1 MIGPHELKN
10 KTFTKVMR
18 GYSSVEVD
26 EHIDFI
32 IEKYTELY
40 RENDELERKLK
51 EAQAEIAAFKK
62 DEESIRSALI
72 NAQKASTKII
82 SEANERADTLLRSS
96 KANCDKILADFR
108 SEIREER
115 DKLVKLREVIM
126 QFKAKM
132 FSQYQSHIEY
142 LEQIAPDYNIDELNI
157 SDDVYMK
164 KVVEAVKDDIANSAS
179 RPAMPDFD
187 IEEKREPQTAPE
199 AIKPAPA
206 SETAADEVP
215 LPSDAALDDTPLTDE
230 APADAPKADA
240 QAAVIAETPAQE
252 PKPVERPVE
261 NFDENDD
268 FEDTRETLT
277 NILKSKPAPVEPE
290 PSDEKRPEPEA
301 QEQPKAAQNAKNDSV
316 TSAIREL
323 NAKFNDSEAR
333 QPASKPQTSDTSE
346 YNDNPAPVSKQPS
359 SVRDT
364 IKALNMKFNDQP
376 QQPQSQQSAQK
387 PKDGE
392 AEDGDEEY
400 AEFIKNVAGDKNGA
414 QKNQQAQKFTYKT
427 SEKPDE
433 KKTRKLT
440 ASQEFDKVYPDMNKK

>member
-1 MIGPHELKN
+1 MIALIGPHELKN

-230 APADAPKADA
+230 PRRTLRKPTLRPRLFLRLPRKSRSPSKDPLRLSTKTTILRIPA
-240 QAAVIAETPAQE
+240 
-252 PKPVERPVE
+252 R
-261 NFDENDD
+261 
-268 FEDTRETLT
+268 L
-277 NILKSKPAPVEPE
+277 
-290 PSDEKRPEPEA
+290 
-301 QEQPKAAQNAKNDSV
+301 
-316 TSAIREL
+316 
-323 NAKFNDSEAR
+323 
-333 QPASKPQTSDTSE
+333 
-346 YNDNPAPVSKQPS
+346 
-359 SVRDT
+359 
-364 IKALNMKFNDQP
+364 
-376 QQPQSQQSAQK
+376 
-387 PKDGE
+387 
-392 AEDGDEEY
+392 
-400 AEFIKNVAGDKNGA
+400 
-414 QKNQQAQKFTYKT
+414 
-427 SEKPDE
+427 
-433 KKTRKLT
+433 
-440 ASQEFDKVYPDMNKK
+440 